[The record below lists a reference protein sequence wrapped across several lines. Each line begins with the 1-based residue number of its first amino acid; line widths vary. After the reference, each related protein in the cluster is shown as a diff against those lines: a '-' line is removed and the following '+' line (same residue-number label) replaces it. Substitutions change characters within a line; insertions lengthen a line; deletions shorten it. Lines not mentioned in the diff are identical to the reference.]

1 VGKLGQ
7 TEFFLKGATAP
18 KRPKVTPAHIMAE
31 FGCGPMPHELSAAI
45 GRTSNPPRRIAV
57 DPIQHIIAIMDRR
70 RFLLGLA
77 GSSAALVGRASAQD
91 PAMAR
96 LGVDYEAAGRAIAR
110 DFIGL
115 SYESAVV
122 AANDFFTADN
132 RTLLRLLRTLG
143 PEGVLRI
150 GGNTSERTLWS
161 TQDTP
166 APREKFL
173 ITPFAIDR
181 LAGFLRALG
190 WQLIYG
196 LNLASGTPEE
206 AAAEAAYVA
215 HAVGPQLL
223 AFQISNEPDGFGRWS
238 GVRPKTY
245 DMSAFLDEWRRFQ
258 AAIRATVPDARF
270 AGPDVAA
277 ETAWIAPFADAA
289 PAGLVMLTQHYYAD
303 GPASNPA
310 VTLAKLMRSTGQ
322 IAPMLAELVAIGTAH
337 RLPWRIA
344 ETNSVYAGGRPRV
357 SDTLGAALWGAELM
371 FQIAAAGG
379 AGVNFHAGED
389 KVYTPISHGRGGGP
403 TARALY
409 YGMLMFAQATGDLVP
424 ARLDPGSTTL
434 AAYAARAA
442 DGLLRVVVINKDVRA
457 VSVWIE
463 PRRQFA
469 KGEVLRLTAPALD
482 ATAGVQFGGA
492 AVDGYGGWAPVARE
506 RARFDG
512 GAIALDMPG
521 AGAALLTLQ
530 VG

>member
-1 VGKLGQ
+1 MIGQ
-7 TEFFLKGATAP
+7 TLKAFHVP
-18 KRPKVTPAHIMAE
+18 R
-31 FGCGPMPHELSAAI
+31 I
-45 GRTSNPPRRIAV
+45 GRSIAV
-57 DPIQHIIAIMDRR
+57 MDRR

-77 GSSAALVGRASAQD
+77 GGGAALIARASAQD
-91 PAMAR
+91 GPAAVR
-96 LGVDYEAAGRAIAR
+96 LAVDYEDAGRPIAR

-150 GGNTSERTLWS
+150 GGNTSERTLWR

-166 APREKFL
+166 APPENFV

-181 LAGFLRALG
+181 LANFLRALG
-190 WQLIYG
+190 WRLIYG
-196 LNLASGTPEE
+196 LNLAAGTPED

-215 HAVGPQLL
+215 HAAGPQLL
-223 AFQISNEPDGFGRWS
+223 AFQIGNEPDGFGRWS

-245 DMSAFLDEWRRFQ
+245 DLAAFLDEWRRFH
-258 AAIRATVPDARF
+258 AAIRTAVPEARF

-277 ETAWIAPFADAA
+277 ETGWIAPFADAA
-289 PAGLVMLTQHYYAD
+289 AGDLVMLTRHYYAD

-310 VTLAKLMRSTGQ
+310 VTLPRLLRSAGR
-322 IAPMLAELVAIGTAH
+322 IAPTLVEMAAIGTAH

-389 KVYTPISHGRGGGP
+389 KIYTPISHGRGGGL
-403 TARALY
+403 TARPLC
-409 YGMLMFAQATGDLVP
+409 YGMLMFAQAGGDLVP
-424 ARLDPGSTTL
+424 ARLDSGGAAL
-434 AAYAARAA
+434 AAYAVRAA
-442 DGLLRVVVINKDVRA
+442 DGALRLVLINKDARA
-457 VSVWIE
+457 ALMRIE
-463 PRRQFA
+463 PGRRFA
-469 KGEVLRLTAPALD
+469 KGDVSRLVAPALD
-482 ATAGVQFGGA
+482 ATAGVRFGGA
-492 AVDGYGGWAPVARE
+492 TVDDYGGWAPATRE
-506 RARFDG
+506 DAQLDG
-512 GAIALDMPG
+512 DAVALDVPG
-521 AGAALLTLQ
+521 ASGALVTLQ
-530 VG
+530 TV